1 MEDKDLP
8 IGDIDFVSSE
18 DYDSKQ
24 DSLSLFVLHIITTYI
39 TSDIFQDDP
48 LDQSPG
54 ELDVGGAGY
63 ERHDQGKVQELNI
76 LGLGLLLFKVLVELK
91 VRSNIPRP
99 RKGKICSRRGV

>member
-8 IGDIDFVSSE
+8 IGDFDLVSSE

-54 ELDVGGAGY
+54 EL
-63 ERHDQGKVQELNI
+63 VQELNI
-76 LGLGLLLFKVLVELK
+76 LGLGLLLFKVLVE
-91 VRSNIPRP
+91 
-99 RKGKICSRRGV
+99 

>member
-39 TSDIFQDDP
+39 TSDIFQYDH
-48 LDQSPG
+48 LTNVQVNLMLE
-54 ELDVGGAGY
+54 EL
-63 ERHDQGKVQELNI
+63 
-76 LGLGLLLFKVLVELK
+76 
-91 VRSNIPRP
+91 
-99 RKGKICSRRGV
+99 GVNAMTKAKYKK